1 MVDVTDSQPA
11 SKTPAPSE
19 KPGPPAPMP
28 RDQRGWRVAPAPDGR
43 GTPDEHKPPP
53 PHRLRGFWLF
63 FVALLAVN
71 WIFVLLFQ
79 PSTVTRVKVP
89 FSPYFLDQVS
99 KGQVVSISSRSGAI
113 DGTFKSKVRYPPN
126 DQKATPT
133 DEFSTQVPSFWNTN
147 ELTTELAAQNVTV
160 NAKNPN
166 PGTSLI
172 TELLLGFGPTLLLF
186 AAIYFIARRATAG
199 GGGLGALGQFGRS
212 QARRA
217 DPAQIRVTFDDVAGI
232 DEAKAELTEIVDFLK
247 NPDRYQKLGGRT
259 PHGVLLYGPPGT
271 GKTLL
276 ARAVAGEAHAAFF
289 SIAASEF
296 IEAIVG
302 VGAARVRDLF
312 AKAKEAAP
320 AIIFIDELDAI
331 GRSRQGSVSVTG
343 ANDEREQTLDQI
355 LTEMDGFEPTQAVI
369 VLGATNRPEILDP
382 ALLRPGRFDR
392 RVAVQPPDRAGRLK
406 ILQVHTRQIPL
417 ADDVDLGAIASSTPG
432 MVGADLANLCNEAAL
447 LAARRDHDKVHQA
460 DFTDSLEKIL
470 LGAPRGI
477 ILNRADRERTAHH
490 ESGHA
495 LVGMLTPLA
504 DPVRKVS
511 IIPRGMA
518 LGVTLS
524 TPDSD
529 RVSYSRE
536 ELEAKIKVSLG
547 GRTAEEIIYGDITT
561 GAESDIQQ
569 LTQIARQMVGRWG
582 MSEKLGPLTLLPADG
597 QGLGGGLFPGASE
610 TSPQTQWL
618 IDQEVQRL
626 VDHLHAETTELLTSH
641 RDQLESLTKALLLA
655 ETLDAPAAYAA
666 AGVPMP
672 SEPKPEPEA
681 APVSAGAASS

>member
-1 MVDVTDSQPA
+1 MTADDSSGGSTSPGVQPA
-11 SKTPAPSE
+11 TETGGPSGGQ
-19 KPGPPAPMP
+19 KAVPPARMP
-28 RDQRGWRVAPAPDGR
+28 QDKGGWRVAPAPDGR
-43 GTPDEHKPPP
+43 GMPEQPKPPP
-53 PHRLRGFWLF
+53 PHRLRMFWV
-63 FVALLAVN
+63 VAIAFLALN
-71 WIFVLLFQ
+71 WLIVLLSAPVGQ
-79 PSTVTRVKVP
+79 PRVTVP
-89 FSPYFLDQVS
+89 FSPYFINQVEA
-99 KGQVVSISSRSGAI
+99 GQVKSISSRGDTI
-113 DGTFKSKVRYPPN
+113 QGTFATKVRYPAN
-126 DQKATPT
+126 DSKATPT
-133 DEFSTQVPSFWNTN
+133 TLFSTQVPTFWSNQS
-147 ELTTELAAQNVTV
+147 LTDLLQSKGVQV

-172 TELLLGFGPTLLLF
+172 ATILLGFGPTILF
-186 AAIYFIARRATAG
+186 VALFYFLIRRSAASG
-199 GGGLGALGQFGRS
+199 GGIGGLGNFGRS
-212 QARRA
+212 QARRV
-217 DPAQIRVTFDDVAGI
+217 DPQQIRVTFDDVAGI

-247 NPDRYQKLGGRT
+247 EPERYQKLGGRM
-259 PHGVLLYGPPGT
+259 PHGVLLFGPPGT

-331 GRSRQGSVSVTG
+331 GRSRQGSASITG

-355 LTEMDGFEPTQAVI
+355 LTEMDGFEPSEAVV

-392 RVAVQPPDRAGRLK
+392 RVAVQAPDRAGRLK
-406 ILQVHTRQIPL
+406 ILQVHTRGMPL
-417 ADDVDLGAIASSTPG
+417 GDDVDLDALAATTPG
-432 MVGADLANLCNEAAL
+432 MVGADLANLANEAAL
-447 LAARRDHDKVHQA
+447 LAARRGHDRVTMA

-477 ILNRADRERTAHH
+477 MLSPADRERTAYH

-511 IIPRGMA
+511 IIPRGQA

-524 TPDSD
+524 TPDAD

-536 ELEAKIKVSLG
+536 ELEAKIQVSLG
-547 GRTAEEIIYGDITT
+547 GRAAEEVVYGDITT

-582 MSEKLGPLTLLPADG
+582 MSDKLGPVTLLPSDG
-597 QGLGGGLFPGASE
+597 QGPLLPGASE

-618 IDQEVQRL
+618 VDEEVRRLID
-626 VDHLHAETTELLTSH
+626 DAHAEVTQLLSDH
-641 RDQLESLTKALLLA
+641 RQALDNLAHALLEA
-655 ETLDAPAAYAA
+655 ETLDAADAYAA
-666 AGVPMP
+666 AGVPMRSAELQP
-672 SEPKPEPEA
+672 Q
-681 APVSAGAASS
+681 APG

>member
-1 MVDVTDSQPA
+1 MRAEAGRDSNEGVWVAGPEPQQSSSHETD
-11 SKTPAPSE
+11 
-19 KPGPPAPMP
+19 KPVPPANMP
-28 RDQRGWRVAPAPDGR
+28 QDKGGWRVAPAPDGR

-53 PHRLRGFWLF
+53 PHRLRWFWIF
-63 FVALLAVN
+63 FLVLLALN
-71 WIFVLLFQ
+71 WISVLAVG
-79 PSTVTRVKVP
+79 PSGEARVKVP
-89 FSPYFLDQVS
+89 FSPYFLNAVQN
-99 KGQVVSISSRSGAI
+99 GQVRSISSTSETI
-113 DGTFKSKVRYPPN
+113 QGTFTGKVKYPAN
-126 DQKATPT
+126 SSSAVATT
-133 DEFSTQVPSFWNTN
+133 LFSTQVPSFWDHAS
-147 ELTTELAAQNVTV
+147 LTTLLKDKGVQV
-160 NAKNPN
+160 NANNPN
-166 PGTSLI
+166 PGTPVLETI
-172 TELLLGFGPTLLLF
+172 LLGFGPTLLFIALF
-186 AAIYFIARRATAG
+186 YFILRRGAQAA
-199 GGGLGALGQFGRS
+199 GGGLGGLGSFGRT
-212 QARRA
+212 QARRV
-217 DPAQIRVTFDDVAGI
+217 DPQKIRVTFDDVAGI
-232 DEAKAELTEIVDFLK
+232 DDAKGELTEIVDFLK
-247 NPDRYQKLGGRT
+247 TPDRYQRLGGRM

-331 GRSRQGSVSVTG
+331 GRSRQGSAGITG

-355 LTEMDGFEPTQAVI
+355 LTEMDGFESTQAVV

-392 RVAVQPPDRAGRLK
+392 RVAVQPPDRAGRVK
-406 ILQVHTRQIPL
+406 ILQVHTRSIPL
-417 ADDVDLGAIASSTPG
+417 GDDVDLEALASTTPG

-447 LAARRDHDKVHQA
+447 HAARANHDKVTMA

-477 ILNRADRERTAHH
+477 ILSPEDRERTAYH

-495 LVGMLTPLA
+495 LVGMLTPEA

-511 IIPRGMA
+511 IIPRGQA

-529 RVSYSRE
+529 RVSYSRD
-536 ELEAKIKVSLG
+536 ELDAKIKVSLG
-547 GRTAEEIIYGDITT
+547 GRAAEEVIYGSITT
-561 GAESDIQQ
+561 GAESDLQQ
-569 LTQIARQMVGRWG
+569 LTQIARSMVGRWG
-582 MSEKLGPLTLLPADG
+582 MSEKLGPLTLLPSDG
-597 QGLGGGLFPGASE
+597 QGPLLPGASE

-618 IDQEVQRL
+618 IDEEVRHIVEEAHTDVTQ
-626 VDHLHAETTELLTSH
+626 LLSDH
-641 RDQLESLTKALLLA
+641 RDQLDSLAHALLKA
-655 ETLDAPAAYAA
+655 ETLDAPEAYAA
-666 AGVPMP
+666 AGVRMRTAEL
-672 SEPKPEPEA
+672 EPQPQ
-681 APVSAGAASS
+681 